1 MLFAALLAGCSKG
14 APVDPATDAEVRTFF
29 REKDKHPTDV
39 SKLWLAGEADNP
51 LVCGRMK
58 PVPDGTEHRFYY
70 DRTSKHGQ
78 TEFSKTVISTTV
90 IGDAIVAK
98 NRELFND
105 LWDKYCAPTESTLS
119 IF

>member
-1 MLFAALLAGCSKG
+1 MLPVALLAGCSKG
-14 APVDPATDAEVRTFF
+14 APVDPATDAEVRAFF

-39 SKLWLAGEADNP
+39 SKLWLAGDADNP
-51 LVCGRMK
+51 LVCGRMD

-70 DRTSKHGQ
+70 DRAGKHGQ
-78 TEFSKTVISTTV
+78 TEFSKRVISTTI

-105 LWDKYCAPTESTLS
+105 LWEAHCAPAEPKL
-119 IF
+119 F